1 MDALFDSGSN
11 QFSLDPITGAVT
23 TAEELDCE
31 TKSTHVFRV
40 TVQDHGMPQRST
52 LATLTIL
59 VTDTNDHDPVFEQQ
73 EYKESLRENLEVGYE
88 VLTVRATD
96 GDAPP
101 NANILYRLL

>member
-40 TVQDHGMPQRST
+40 TVQDDGMPQRST

-101 NANILYRLL
+101 NANILYCLL